1 MLRVIN
7 VFCLFVLIISL
18 SFSQKNEKLDRSK
31 PPKISKPDKI
41 SFPKYREK
49 QLSNGLQLVVI
60 ENHFQPT
67 VFVSVTVK
75 AGSYFDAD
83 KPGVSSLVSELLT
96 KGTKTKNA
104 LQIAREIDFLG
115 AELNSNSN
123 WDANRLSLKI
133 LKKNFEKGLDLF
145 TECLLSP
152 TFPEEELKREIT
164 QRLAAL
170 QHEKTDPNFL
180 AEKYFSKVIY
190 KNLPYANSTIGDES
204 SLEKIS
210 VNDLKEY
217 YSKFFQPS
225 NAFCVVVGDITLEEI
240 EPILENKFASWKNIS
255 NISKEYKK
263 FEIDNNRKV
272 VIIDKKDAVQSSI
285 RIGCISIDRTSPDFF
300 IASVLNTYLGGYFR
314 SQLNLNLREKNSY
327 TYGASSGFDARM
339 LNGPFVVRTEVGS
352 EVTAPAVNEIL
363 KEIDALSK
371 KDIPKDRF
379 EEVKNFI
386 VGSFPIGIQTPSQ
399 IAAAVSVIKLY
410 NLPSNYYD
418 NYVANIHSVTKD
430 DIKKFAKKYL
440 DISKLSIVIS
450 GDSKL
455 IKDSLSKFGN
465 VQILDADGNKVN

>member
-1 MLRVIN
+1 
-7 VFCLFVLIISL
+7 
-18 SFSQKNEKLDRSK
+18 
-31 PPKISKPDKI
+31 
-41 SFPKYREK
+41 
-49 QLSNGLQLVVI
+49 
-60 ENHFQPT
+60 
-67 VFVSVTVK
+67 
-75 AGSYFDAD
+75 
-83 KPGVSSLVSELLT
+83 
-96 KGTKTKNA
+96 
-104 LQIAREIDFLG
+104 
-115 AELNSNSN
+115 
-123 WDANRLSLKI
+123 
-133 LKKNFEKGLDLF
+133 
-145 TECLLSP
+145 
-152 TFPEEELKREIT
+152 
-164 QRLAAL
+164 
-170 QHEKTDPNFL
+170 L

-255 NISKEYKK
+255 NISKEYIK

-285 RIGCISIDRTSPDFF
+285 RIGCISIDRTSPDFV